1 MSRFLALALASAL
14 LLTPQQASAHAV
26 IDRNEAPAG
35 SYFKV
40 VVAIAHGC
48 EGSPTLKM
56 RVRIPDGILTVRPQP
71 KPGWE
76 LAMQRQKLAAPIKG
90 PHGGS
95 ITEAVTE
102 VAWTGKLADDN
113 FDEFIMQV
121 LLPDKPGETL
131 YFATVQECERGANR
145 WIEIPA
151 VGKSP
156 RDLAHPA
163 PSVKLLPKRHAH

>member
-1 MSRFLALALASAL
+1 MSRLYAFALASVFL
-14 LLTPQQASAHAV
+14 LRASQASAHAV
-26 IDRNEAPAG
+26 IDRNEAAAG

-56 RVRIPDGILTVRPQP
+56 RVRIPEGILTVRPQP

-76 LAMQRQKLAAPIKG
+76 LAMQKQKLAAPIKG
-90 PHGGS
+90 PHGSS

-102 VAWTGKLADDN
+102 VTWSGRLPDDN
-113 FDEFIMQV
+113 FDEFVMQV

-131 YFATVQECERGANR
+131 YFATVQECERGVNR

-151 VGKSP
+151 AGKSS
-156 RDLAHPA
+156 RDLAQPA
-163 PSVKLLPKRHAH
+163 PSVKILPKRHAH